1 MTNQSIELGVDR
13 LLHEQ
18 SLKDE
23 LKGSK
28 IALVGHPAS
37 VNNQLVH
44 SLDALSNCPEIKL
57 TAAFGPQHGMRGDKQ
72 DNMIE
77 SQDFMDPEHNI
88 PVYSLYGDTRRPTE
102 EMMNVFDVLLF
113 DVQDLGCRIY
123 TYITTLLYLLEAAA
137 KHHKPVWILDRPNP
151 AGRPIEGTI
160 LEPGWESFVGASTII
175 MRHGLTVGEIA
186 KWFVKHHRLD
196 VELKVIEMKGYTL
209 NQEPGFGWPSNQL
222 AWVNPS
228 PNAASLNMAR
238 CYAGTVLLEGAHLS
252 EGRGT
257 TIPLE
262 VMGAPDLD
270 IKGILKEMSSLSTE
284 WMQGVKIRS
293 CFFEPTFHKHQ
304 GKLCN
309 GIQLHTDTMEYNPQQ
324 FKPFR
329 LTILFLKAI
338 RKLYPD
344 YKLWRQHDY
353 EYELGKLPF
362 DVINGGTYVREWID
376 SDTSSVEE
384 METRLASDEELWQKQ
399 IDDVLIYKS

>member
-1 MTNQSIELGVDR
+1 MTNQSIELGVER
-13 LLHEQ
+13 LSQEQ
-18 SLKDE
+18 NLKQK
-23 LKGSK
+23 LQGHK
-28 IALVGHPAS
+28 IALIGHPAS
-37 VNNQLVH
+37 VNKSLVH
-44 SLDALSNCPEIKL
+44 SLDNLFPCPEINL

-77 SQDFMDPEHNI
+77 SQNYLDPAHNI
-88 PVYSLYGDTRRPTE
+88 PVYSLYGEVRRPTD
-102 EMMNVFDVLLF
+102 EMMNAFDILLF

-123 TYITTLLYLLEAAA
+123 TYITTLLYLLEAAV
-137 KHHKPVWILDRPNP
+137 KHQKAVWILDRPNP
-151 AGRPIEGTI
+151 AGRAIEGTL

-175 MRHGLTVGEIA
+175 MRHGLTVGEMA
-186 KWFVKHHRLD
+186 KWFVKYHHLD
-196 VELKVIEMKGYTL
+196 VELVVVEMKNYSMDYA
-209 NQEPGFGWPSNQL
+209 PDFGWPSNQL

-238 CYAGTVLLEGAHLS
+238 CYSGTVLLEGTHLS

-257 TIPLE
+257 TVPLE
-262 VMGAPDLD
+262 VMGAPDLN
-270 IKGILKEMSSLSTE
+270 IENILKEMARLSSA
-284 WMQGVKIRS
+284 WMQGASIRS

-309 GIQLHTDTMEYNPQQ
+309 AIQLHTDTVDYDPHQ

-338 RKLYPD
+338 RNLYPD
-344 YKLWRQHDY
+344 YELWRQHDY

-376 SDTSSVEE
+376 DKTASVAE
-384 METRLASDEELWQKQ
+384 MENRLNNDEQTWQQQ
-399 IDDVLIYKS
+399 IDELLIY